1 MTPQVE
7 DMVRSLSPAKA
18 LTVCAYGESVA
29 AYRYRSL
36 AEKAGGEELRRAFT
50 EVAQEEAR
58 HHAGVQALLERH
70 FPGSDYV
77 LSKEDKELVIVGP
90 RTFEV
95 GDREAL
101 RRALVQI
108 HESELQ
114 TGRFY
119 TAFATVTE
127 RRELRP
133 YLQEM
138 ARECFRHAE
147 RIQTLQANG

>member
-1 MTPQVE
+1 
-7 DMVRSLSPAKA
+7 MVRSLSPAKA
-18 LTVCAYGESVA
+18 LAVCAYGESVA

-36 AEKAGGEELRRAFT
+36 AEKTADEEVGRAFI
-50 EVAQEEAR
+50 EVAKEEAR
-58 HHAGVQALLERH
+58 HHAGVQALLEHH

-95 GDREAL
+95 RDEEAL
-101 RRALVQI
+101 QRALVQI

-119 TAFATVTE
+119 AAFATVTE

-133 YLQEM
+133 FLQEM

-147 RIQTLQANG
+147 RIKGLQAAD

>member
-1 MTPQVE
+1 M
-7 DMVRSLSPAKA
+7 RSLAPAKA

-36 AEKAGGEELRRAFT
+36 AEKAPDEESHRAFV
-50 EVAQEEAR
+50 EVAEEEAH

-70 FPGSDYV
+70 FPRADYV

-95 GDREAL
+95 GNERELA
-101 RRALVQI
+101 RALAQI

-114 TGRFY
+114 TGHFY
-119 TAFATVTE
+119 AAFAAVTD
-127 RRELRP
+127 RQELRP
-133 YLQEM
+133 FLQEM

-147 RIQTLQANG
+147 RVQGLRAEE